1 MQRDGS
7 SRGPCGHTTVR
18 CRDRASRC
26 RTRLLR
32 ALVARYGLEV
42 RREVTADATAWGWE
56 HREHFE
62 TMTNPAGY
70 ETITKDSEGND
81 VMPLAQF
88 RTIVANVVN
97 RAQTALS
104 GSR

>member
-1 MQRDGS
+1 
-7 SRGPCGHTTVR
+7 
-18 CRDRASRC
+18 
-26 RTRLLR
+26 
-32 ALVARYGLEV
+32 
-42 RREVTADATAWGWE
+42 
-56 HREHFE
+56 
-62 TMTNPAGY
+62 MTNPAGY